1 MGYNED
7 MDILLRLEQEVQ
19 NLVSELHAVQA
30 RLDKAGGLCAALQ
43 EENLMLRRSLASEQA
58 MREKALA
65 QIDAVIDRING
76 HIGAEKVS

>member
-30 RLDKAGGLCAALQ
+30 RLDKAGELCAALQ

>member
-1 MGYNED
+1 

-30 RLDKAGGLCAALQ
+30 RLDKAGELCAALQ